1 MQSNVTLVQRRRQV
15 MVSLFSDLSESL
27 RQPEFWAYSSWL
39 DIVTRYRKLYL
50 GMLWALIPPLV
61 YVFGLGY
68 MYSAIS
74 GRGSNFIAHLGL
86 GWALWRMTTMVI
98 NDSSGIYSNYKA
110 FILDGRTCLTDFI
123 LRAMAK
129 SIFYFAFAFVVV
141 LVVLLR
147 EPSVH
152 WQGMLTMLVTLPIY
166 LFNLLWFC
174 VAVSLLGARYP
185 DVREFI
191 STILLF
197 GFFLTPILWNAQT
210 LPAGSMRGT
219 IARFNPAFHF
229 VELVRA
235 PVLGEHI
242 EHLSLVVVAVMT
254 LGGWILAA
262 WLYRRY
268 ARFVPLWA

>member
-1 MQSNVTLVQRRRQV
+1 MQSTVTLVQRPQRA
-15 MVSLFSDLSESL
+15 MMSLSRDMAESF

-50 GMLWALIPPLV
+50 GMLWALIPPVV

-74 GRGSNFIAHLGL
+74 GRGGNFISHLGM

-98 NDSSGIYSNYKA
+98 NDSAGVYSSYKA
-110 FILDGRTCLTDFI
+110 FILDGRTCLTDFL
-123 LRAMAK
+123 LRTMAK
-129 SIFYFAFAFVVV
+129 AIFYFAFAFVVV
-141 LVVLLR
+141 LLVLVR
-147 EPSVH
+147 DPSVH
-152 WQGMLTMLVTLPIY
+152 WQGMLTMVITLPIY
-166 LFNLLWFC
+166 LFNLLWLS
-174 VAVSLLGARYP
+174 VAISLLGARYP

-210 LPAGSMRGT
+210 LPPGSMRGT

-229 VELVRA
+229 VEFVRA
-235 PVLGEHI
+235 PVLGEHV

-254 LGGWILAA
+254 LGGWALAA

>member
-1 MQSNVTLVQRRRQV
+1 MQPNVKLVQRRRQG
-15 MVSLFSDLSESL
+15 MTSLFSDMSDSV

-74 GRGSNFIAHLGL
+74 GRGENFIAHLGL
-86 GWALWRMTTMVI
+86 GWALWRMTTMAI
-98 NDSSGIYSNYKA
+98 NDSSGVYSSYKA
-110 FILDGRTCLTDFI
+110 FILDGRTCLTDFL
-123 LRAMAK
+123 LRTLAK
-129 SIFYFAFAFVVV
+129 AVFYFAFAFAVV

-152 WQGMLTMLVTLPIY
+152 WTGMLTLLVTLPIY

-174 VAVSLLGARYP
+174 VVVSLLGARYP

-191 STILLF
+191 STILMF
-197 GFFLTPILWNAQT
+197 GFFLTPILWTAQT
-210 LPAGSMRGT
+210 LPAGSMRGA

-229 VELVRA
+229 VEFVRA

-242 EHLSLVVVAVMT
+242 ERFSLVVVAAMT
-254 LGGWILAA
+254 LGGWMLAA

>member
-1 MQSNVTLVQRRRQV
+1 MQSTATLVQRSQRA
-15 MVSLFSDLSESL
+15 MMSLSRDMAESM

-74 GRGSNFIAHLGL
+74 GRGGNFISHLGM
-86 GWALWRMTTMVI
+86 GWALWRLTTMVI
-98 NDSSGIYSNYKA
+98 NDSAGVYSSYKA
-110 FILDGRTCLTDFI
+110 FILDGRTCLTDFL
-123 LRAMAK
+123 LRTMAK
-129 SIFYFAFAFVVV
+129 AVFYFAFAFVVV
-141 LVVLLR
+141 LLVLVR
-147 EPSVH
+147 DPTVH
-152 WQGMLTMLVTLPIY
+152 WQGMLTMVVTLPIY
-166 LFNLLWFC
+166 LFNLLWLS
-174 VAVSLLGARYP
+174 VAISLLGARYP

-210 LPAGSMRGT
+210 LPPGSMRGA

-229 VELVRA
+229 VEFVRA
-235 PVLGEHI
+235 PVLGEHV
-242 EHLSLVVVAVMT
+242 ETMSLAVVVVMT
-254 LGGWILAA
+254 LGGWALAV